1 MEVRLNSMTQPLLE
15 EKVSKMNIEEYMI
28 YCARVS
34 AKVREAHDTAPKLLN
49 YLMKHGHWSPLEM
62 VSFGIELKT
71 SRAIG
76 AQLLRHRSFSFQE
89 LSQRYAKVDEL
100 EPLQLRMKG
109 STNRQSSTNDCT
121 DSKLIEKANS
131 VLGKSQDMYEELINA
146 GVATECAR
154 MILPLTT
161 QTTIIMHGT
170 LRSWVHFFEQRCS
183 EHAQKEIQDIAFEA
197 RRLIGEQCPWTAK
210 ALQWEQ

>member
-1 MEVRLNSMTQPLLE
+1 MKVRLNCVTRSLLDE
-15 EKVSKMNIEEYMI
+15 EVGQMNIEEYMI

-34 AKVREAHDTAPKLLN
+34 AKVREANETAPKLLN
-49 YLMKHGHWSPLEM
+49 YLMEHGHWSPLEM
-62 VSFGIELKT
+62 VSFGVEITT

-89 LSQRYAKVDEL
+89 LSQRYAKVGEL
-100 EPLQLRMKG
+100 EPLHLRMKG
-109 STNRQSSTNDCT
+109 STNRQSSVGEYDNKELT
-121 DSKLIEKANS
+121 DKTSDLMKQTQE
-131 VLGKSQDMYEELINA
+131 MYEELVNS

-170 LRSWVHFFEQRCS
+170 LRSWVHFFDQRCS
-183 EHAQKEIQDIAFEA
+183 EHAQKEVQDIAYEA
-197 RRLIGEQCPWTAK
+197 RRLIGEQCPWTSK
-210 ALQWEQ
+210 ALNW